1 MFLDLKEFQHLHS
14 GILLHPDTDP
24 KVQKITAL
32 MLEYPPRFKVI
43 MVSLESIDKMN
54 VPKEM
59 EKTKQA
65 PLNQLCPLL
74 ISGIRDMVYR

>member
-1 MFLDLKEFQHLHS
+1 MFLDSNEFQHLHL

-24 KVQKITAL
+24 KVQEITAL
-32 MLEYPPRFKVI
+32 VLEYPPHFKVI

-54 VPKEM
+54 VLKEM
-59 EKTKQA
+59 GKTKQD

-74 ISGIRDMVYR
+74 ISDMRDMVYG